1 MIRLRVSFAGRRWR
15 RFYRGTSY
23 PKLYPI
29 FAGYIAGELS
39 FTGTLLGRTRS
50 SLIKWRIQSR
60 LRGASHHASLE
71 CLVCEAR
78 RQRLL
83 FEARLR

>member
-1 MIRLRVSFAGRRWR
+1 MIRPRGVVSETVSNLRWIHRLRTFAYWD
-15 RFYRGTSY
+15 
-23 PKLYPI
+23 
-29 FAGYIAGELS
+29 
-39 FTGTLLGRTRS
+39 FTGTHHP
-50 SLIKWRIQSR
+50 SLTKRHIQSH

-71 CLVCEAR
+71 YLACEAR